1 MSSAIL
7 TIAGG
12 MFGIPLVV
20 MLLIAVSGMEIPPFV
35 LSVGGWSMALGVIVG
50 GIGAVVALSET
61 R

>member
-20 MLLIAVSGMEIPPFV
+20 MLLIAVLGMDIPPFV

-50 GIGAVVALSET
+50 GIGAVVALSE